1 MPVLMAAMVLSLNA
15 FAQSYESSTEID
27 FRSGTS
33 MYESSPKD
41 TLSKQTDWNRKLTIK
56 TNIAGFALL
65 IGNAAVEIDLSR
77 HLSLNLPVYYSALD
91 YFKPTVKFRTLATQ
105 PELRW
110 NFGRP
115 DGLFIGS
122 HFGLAYFNFA
132 TGGKYRIQTLD
143 GDEPLIGGG
152 LNIGYRIPLSKDR
165 KWKLELGVGA
175 GAYRFN
181 RDKFFN
187 ETNGAKAGSER
198 GTYIGVDNASIS
210 LSYSFDLKRRNAE

>member
-1 MPVLMAAMVLSLNA
+1 MSVLMTAMVLSLTA
-15 FAQSYESSTEID
+15 FAQSYESSAERD
-27 FRSGTS
+27 FRSRLS
-33 MYESSPKD
+33 VSESSLNDSQSRNK
-41 TLSKQTDWNRKLTIK
+41 DWNRKLTIK
-56 TNIAGFALL
+56 TNIAGLALL
-65 IGNAAVEIDLSR
+65 IGNAAVEVDLSR
-77 HLSLNLPVYYSALD
+77 HLSFNLPVYYSALD
-91 YFKPTVKFRTLATQ
+91 YFKPTVKFRTLAVQ

-115 DGLFIGS
+115 DGLYIGS

-132 TGGKYRIQTLD
+132 TGGKYRIQPLD

-152 LNIGYRIPLSKDR
+152 LSIGYSIPLSKNR
-165 KWKLELGVGA
+165 KWRLEVGVGG

-210 LSYSFDLKRRNAE
+210 LSYSFDLKRRKAE